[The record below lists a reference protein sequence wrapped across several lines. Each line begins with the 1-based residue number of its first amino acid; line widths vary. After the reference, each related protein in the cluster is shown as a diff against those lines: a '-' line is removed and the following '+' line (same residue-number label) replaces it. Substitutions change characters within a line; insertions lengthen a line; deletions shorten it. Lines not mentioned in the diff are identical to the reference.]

1 MKVFHGDS
9 NLTQRGSCDLSIEP
23 HLSVMLKS
31 FGMGGNI
38 LNNAPGSNEVQQ
50 LTTGSKNC
58 IGVILPLVSLQR
70 VRFNYIIIKKKSQL
84 ARTFT
89 IFIYGCFE
97 RKQYMNT

>member
-9 NLTQRGSCDLSIEP
+9 NLTQRGSCHLSIEP
-23 HLSVMLKS
+23 HLFVMLKS
-31 FGMGGNI
+31 FDMGGNI

-50 LTTGSKNC
+50 LTTGSENC

-70 VRFNYIIIKKKSQL
+70 VRFNYIIIKKSQL

-89 IFIYGCFE
+89 ISIYGCFE